1 MLARSYIRVTCGLQ
15 LPPVGESGAAAA
27 ALLGGDADESR
38 LREVM
43 IAGERLRQAQTAHDD
58 KTGGVDQRPLLV
70 AILLQQRPGC
80 RVQIRID
87 VYNLRDLL
95 HFTDKLHALRT
106 AEACANREQSV
117 QLRYDVVRG
126 DGGLSYCVGLLREYI
141 YFSC

>member
-1 MLARSYIRVTCGLQ
+1 MTCGLQ

-27 ALLGGDADESR
+27 ALLGGDADKSR

-43 IAGERLRQAQTAHDD
+43 IAGERLRQAHTAHDD
-58 KTGGVDQRPLLV
+58 KTGGIDQRPLLV
-70 AILLQQRPGC
+70 ALLLQQCPGR

-95 HFTDKLHALRT
+95 HLTDKLQELRT
-106 AEACANREQSV
+106 AEACANREQRD

-126 DGGLSYCVGLLREYI
+126 DESTPACDDLSREC
-141 YFSC
+141 FQFR